1 MTLEGKYI
9 CGSLTKLQKTFRK
22 LMQCVCLSHEQFK
35 QFQFLTNISK
45 CLNKNILCQVV
56 QSNIVVPHDME
67 SVPTFPYLKSAV
79 LPVLERD
86 LYRSF
91 HSATGSLDDALSC
104 LLLLTHQFTIKEPC
118 LQLCHPDILE

>member
-9 CGSLTKLQKTFRK
+9 CGSLTKIQKTFRK

-86 LYRSF
+86 LQIFS
-91 HSATGSLDDALSC
+91 
-104 LLLLTHQFTIKEPC
+104 
-118 LQLCHPDILE
+118 LCHGISG